1 MGLGS
6 FFKKNK
12 SESSEESH
20 IIIDSE
26 CDGCEKCVTACPNNV
41 LICKQDKAFVQNAF
55 GCKHCRVCEAICPI
69 DAIHVGD

>member
-12 SESSEESH
+12 KESSEESH
-20 IIIDSE
+20 IKIDDE
-26 CDGCEKCVTACPNNV
+26 CDGCEKCITACPNNV
-41 LICKQDKAFVQNAF
+41 LVLEENKVSVQNDFA
-55 GCKHCRVCEAICPI
+55 CKHCRVCEAICPI